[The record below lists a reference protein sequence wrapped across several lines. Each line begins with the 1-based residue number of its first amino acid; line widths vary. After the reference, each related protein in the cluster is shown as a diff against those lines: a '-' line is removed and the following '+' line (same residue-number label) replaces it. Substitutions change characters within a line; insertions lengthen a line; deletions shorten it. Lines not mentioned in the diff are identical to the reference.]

1 MRYKTKWRKM
11 HSVSGFF
18 LIVTFFIIGLSILA
32 VYTTTLATEL
42 GLEKDDLQITSL
54 SHLMK
59 SMDWENDYN
68 EEKIGERILKAQL
81 DALNI
86 AMQGN
91 FTKNNVTEIVTEI
104 ENNFAEYTSH
114 LKNLEGS
121 VTVNG
126 SLLNL
131 KQIAESEHDS
141 FLQSVDHISDISKKI
156 GLYELVTILL
166 IIAAGL
172 GGVSEISR
180 NKLLGYPAFII
191 GAVGIIILFMITFM
205 PSMLI

>member
-1 MRYKTKWRKM
+1 M

-18 LIVTFFIIGLSILA
+18 LVVTFFIIGLSILA

-54 SHLMK
+54 SYLMK
-59 SMDWENDYN
+59 SLDWENDYN
-68 EEKIGERILKAQL
+68 EEKIGERILMAQL
-81 DALNI
+81 DALHI
-86 AMQGN
+86 SLQRN
-91 FTKNNVTEIVTEI
+91 FTKNNVTEI
-104 ENNFAEYTSH
+104 ENNFADYKAH
-114 LKNLEGS
+114 LENLEGS
-121 VTVNG
+121 IMVNG

-131 KQIAESEHDS
+131 KQKAESEHYS
-141 FLQSVDHISDISKKI
+141 FLLSTEQISDISKEI
-156 GLYELVTILL
+156 AMYELITILL

-191 GAVGIIILFMITFM
+191 GAVGVILLFIITLT
-205 PSMLI
+205 PSLLIKAL